1 MRPVATSSTAT
12 DEPHADSHVRFLY
25 ASLFIGVFGGFSLAV
40 WLPIAGALGRI
51 NLSWVTHA
59 QLHGHMQVSG
69 FAVLFVLGVLTKL
82 APRFGNG
89 KEVHTGLLD
98 IAFVCLTVGLALRV
112 GGQPLAGHAPFA
124 VALAIGPALEFVG
137 TAAAATAIGGVL
149 WRAAISGA
157 PHAMLIVG
165 GLGWWTVQAALSAGW
180 LIDLARDGGTV
191 LRSDRDSVVLVMQV
205 YGGLLGVFAG
215 VGLRTFPT
223 FFAMPAPSVRL
234 GRSAAVFLSAGVVA
248 WSGAGFAST
257 RGHDLDVVMALG
269 QSGVGAGIVVLVS
282 ATGWW
287 RKEMRLAAASQPLAW
302 PLRMTLIALTLTG
315 GLLLATGVTA
325 LLRGTPT
332 PAHTLDAARHVF
344 TVGAVTQGIVTMA
357 QLILPEFA
365 SERLVHRPS
374 RLRGVLLGVGL
385 ASAAVLR
392 GVVPLLGLNGTAE
405 LWLMALG
412 GGLAFT
418 SVAAFATAFWRARRM
433 HVAYLAKVAKW
444 RLQPIEVRGA
454 PPGAE

>member
-1 MRPVATSSTAT
+1 MRPAATPASAK
-12 DEPHADSHVRFLY
+12 DEPHADSHVRFVY
-25 ASLFIGVFGGFSLAV
+25 ASLFIGVVGGFSLAV

-59 QLHGHMQVSG
+59 QLHGHMQVAG
-69 FAVLFVLGVLTKL
+69 FAGLFVLGVLTKL

-89 KEVHTGLLD
+89 NEVNKGLLD
-98 IAFVCLTVGLALRV
+98 VAFVCLTVGLALRV

-137 TAAAATAIGGVL
+137 TAAAATAIGAVL
-149 WRAAISGA
+149 WPAAASGA

-165 GLGWWTVQAALSAGW
+165 GLGWWTLQAALSAGW
-180 LIDLARDGGTV
+180 YIDLARDGGTV

-223 FFAMPAPSVRL
+223 FFAMPAPSIRL
-234 GRSAAVFLSAGVVA
+234 GRGAAVLLWAGVIA
-248 WSGAGFAST
+248 WSATGFAST
-257 RGHDLDVVMALG
+257 RGHDFDAVMALG
-269 QSGVGAGIVVLVS
+269 QAGVGTGILVLVS

-302 PLRMTLIALTLTG
+302 PLRMTLIALTSTG
-315 GLLLATGVTA
+315 VLLLATGLAA

-332 PAHTLDAARHVF
+332 SAHTLDAARHVF
-344 TVGAVTQGIVTMA
+344 TVGVVTQGIVTMA

-374 RLRGVLLGVGL
+374 PWRGILLGVGL

-392 GVVPLLGLNGTAE
+392 GVVPLLGLTGTVG
-405 LWLMALG
+405 LWLMAVG

-418 SVAAFATAFWRARRM
+418 SMATFAIAFWRARRM

-444 RLQPIEVRGA
+444 RLQPIEVRGT

>member
-1 MRPVATSSTAT
+1 MPPVPTSTGK
-12 DEPHADSHVRFLY
+12 DEPHADSHVRFVY
-25 ASLFIGVFGGFSLAV
+25 ASLFIGVVGGFSLAV

-59 QLHGHMQVSG
+59 QLHGHMQVAG
-69 FAVLFVLGVLTKL
+69 FAGLFVLGVLTKL

-89 KEVHTGLLD
+89 NEVHKGLMD
-98 IAFVCLTVGLALRV
+98 VAFVCLTVGLALRV
-112 GGQPLAGHAPFA
+112 GGQPLAGYAPFA
-124 VALAIGPALEFVG
+124 VALAIGPALEFAG
-137 TAAAATAIGGVL
+137 TAAAATAIGAVL

-165 GLGWWTVQAALSAGW
+165 GLGWWTLQAALSAGW
-180 LIDLARDGGTV
+180 CIDLARDGGTV
-191 LRSDRDSVVLVMQV
+191 LRPDRDGVVLVMQV

-234 GRSAAVFLSAGVVA
+234 GRIAAVLLGAGVIA

-257 RGHDLDVVMALG
+257 RGRDFDVVMALG
-269 QSGVGAGIVVLVS
+269 QAGVGAGVLVLVS

-302 PLRMTLIALTLTG
+302 PLRMTLVALTLTG
-315 GLLLATGVTA
+315 VLLLTTGAASVF
-325 LLRGTPT
+325 RGTPT
-332 PAHTLDAARHVF
+332 STHTLDAARHVF
-344 TVGAVTQGIVTMA
+344 TVGAVTQGIVVMA

-374 RLRGVLLGVGL
+374 KRRGVLLGAGL

-392 GVVPLLGLNGTAE
+392 GVVPLFGLKGTAE
-405 LWLMALG
+405 LWLMAVG

-418 SVAAFATAFWRARRM
+418 SVTAFAIAFWRARRM

-444 RLQPIEVRGA
+444 RLRPIEVRGA